1 MKDDLKNVIKK
12 IPGILAAPF
21 VAAWHWFLSLFQEEF
36 ILEVWFVAGSTE
48 DKDGVKTFTR
58 SKKEFILSALSKK
71 TQTHIIGK
79 DQNGHPFEIKTVEP
93 FDYTITKVK

>member
-1 MKDDLKNVIKK
+1 MKDELKNAIKG

-21 VAAWHWFLSLFQEEF
+21 VMAWNWIVSLFQEEF
-36 ILEVWFVAGSTE
+36 VLDVWFVAGSTE

-58 SKKEFILSALSKK
+58 SKKQFILTAITKK

>member
-1 MKDDLKNVIKK
+1 MKEKLIAALKN
-12 IPGILAAPF
+12 IPGILASPF
-21 VAAWHWFLSLFQEEF
+21 VASWQWFASLFHEEF
-36 ILEVWFVAGSTE
+36 VLDVWFVAGTTE

-58 SKKEFILSALSKK
+58 SRKQFVLTAITKK

-79 DQNGHPFEIKTVEP
+79 DQNGHPFEIKTVDP